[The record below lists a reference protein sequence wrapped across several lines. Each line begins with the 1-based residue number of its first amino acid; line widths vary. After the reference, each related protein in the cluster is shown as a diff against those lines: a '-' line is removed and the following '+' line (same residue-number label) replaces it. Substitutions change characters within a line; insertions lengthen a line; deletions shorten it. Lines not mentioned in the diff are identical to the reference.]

1 MRGSGKPAELRDF
14 QASRGILNRVEEIRG
29 TDLEMRKVKDL
40 MIPLDKYA
48 TVFEEASLF
57 EAVVALEESHSKFG
71 KGTYPHRAVLVY
83 DKEQQIV
90 GKVSLL
96 DVLRGLEPRYEEIV
110 DSKGVARASSRFGL
124 APEFVKSLIKKYG
137 LWQKPLEDI
146 CGKAD
151 RIRVRDIMRTPTE
164 GEYVREEASVNEAIH
179 LLIMGQHQSLLVAR
193 DKEIVGILRL
203 SDVFEEI
210 CKIMK
215 QCEL

>member
-1 MRGSGKPAELRDF
+1 
-14 QASRGILNRVEEIRG
+14 
-29 TDLEMRKVKDL
+29 MRKVKDL

-203 SDVFEEI
+203 SDV
-210 CKIMK
+210 
-215 QCEL
+215 